1 MLIMLR
7 EHGWF
12 LYYLLF
18 VFFHIPKVSYLENV
32 PVFSPSVSK
41 CLLSIYRVEQPYA
54 KHQGKEV
61 SRLDVAA
68 APVNIL
74 EVLSKQ
80 ILRHIVF

>member
-18 VFFHIPKVSYLENV
+18 VSFHIPKVSYLESV
-32 PVFSPSVSK
+32 QAFSPSVSK
-41 CLLSIYRVEQPYA
+41 RLRSIYRVEQPYA
-54 KHQGKEV
+54 KYQGKEV

-74 EVLSKQ
+74 EVVSKQ
-80 ILRHIVF
+80 ILRHTVF